1 MKVTIE
7 VPPELVERLRRA
19 ETAIRANV
27 DASYPMVFSATQQT
41 AAMAALLVLDA
52 LPVSPKI
59 GQRVC
64 SMASRDYPGEVLFVH
79 EPSQSCLVLHDD
91 DSYPMVVA
99 FGQLAVLG

>member
-7 VPPELVERLRRA
+7 VPAGLVARLRSA
-19 ETAIRANV
+19 EEQMRRY
-27 DASYPMVFSATQQT
+27 ASGGS
-41 AAMAALLVLDA
+41 AMAAPWSTTAAQAAELLLDA
-52 LPVSPKI
+52 LPVPPKI

-64 SMASRDYPGEVLFVH
+64 SKASRDYPGEVLFVH

-99 FGQLAVLG
+99 FGQLEVLG